1 MIWKPEM
8 GEMLSLIC
16 KYLFAVFIVLVIIR
30 VLTFF
35 FSLARK
41 ISNSVLYMQYIFA
54 KNVIKYML
62 LI

>member
-41 ISNSVLYMQYIFA
+41 ISNSVLYICSTFLP
-54 KNVIKYML
+54 KML
-62 LI
+62 

>member
-35 FSLARK
+35 FSSK
-41 ISNSVLYMQYIFA
+41 EN
-54 KNVIKYML
+54 
-62 LI
+62 